1 MALPDLIFAQ
11 ASPLSGGGQSL
22 FAQTGR
28 PPTRRSVGAFR
39 SHPLVVAEAQQRL
52 LEAGFEVL
60 QTTQLTINIV
70 GTPDTFERAFRTKIV
85 EREFGTVNG
94 PTTTLLDSPDTELTG
109 LISTLGTSLGN
120 AVEGIA
126 LEVPRR
132 FFQPD
137 PDPPRPGYWHLR
149 PPEDLV
155 NHCNARI
162 AHLIGVTGQGVR
174 VAMVDS
180 GWYAHPYF
188 AARGCAVAPVTLGPG
203 ASAPEHDESGHGT
216 GESANILALA
226 PDCHLLP
233 VKMNFVN
240 SIGAFNQAVALQPD
254 IITCSWGSHT
264 PFMPTAADLAL
275 AASISAA
282 VASGIT
288 VIFSAGNGHAGFP
301 GQHPEVI
308 SAGGAFLDADGSIQ
322 ASSYSSGFMSQIFPD
337 RAVPDVCGLVGMR
350 PKAIYIVLPVEP
362 GDQIDAGNSGSAFPD
377 GDETG
382 AEDGWAGFSGTSA
395 AAPQLAGA
403 AALLKHAFPAI
414 TPNGVKAALVG
425 GARDVV
431 AGRCS
436 PVPQLHDGLPAEQGI
451 DVATGS
457 GLVDVMAALGIAY
470 VSSAA
475 PPLASVGDSAL
486 QQTAYLRGVADG
498 LALLAVSG
506 G

>member
-1 MALPDLIFAQ
+1 M
-11 ASPLSGGGQSL
+11 
-22 FAQTGR
+22 
-28 PPTRRSVGAFR
+28 RRMVGSFR
-39 SHPLVVAEAQQRL
+39 SHPAMIAEARERL

-60 QTTQLTINIV
+60 QTTQLTINIG
-70 GTPDTFERAFRTKIV
+70 GTPDTFERALRTKIV
-85 EREFGTVNG
+85 EREFPTVNG
-94 PTTTLLDSPDTELTG
+94 PTTTHLDSPDTELAG
-109 LISTLGTSLGN
+109 LISTFGTPLGR

-132 FFQPD
+132 LFQPD
-137 PDPPRPGYWHLR
+137 PNPPRPDYWHLR

-162 AHLIGVTGQGVR
+162 AHVMGITGQGVR

-188 AARGCAVAPVTLGPG
+188 AARGYAVAPVTLGPA
-203 ASAPEHDESGHGT
+203 ASDPEHDESGHGT

-226 PDCHLLP
+226 PECQLLP

-240 SIGAFNQAVALQPD
+240 TIGAFNVAVAMQPD

-264 PFMPTAADLAL
+264 PFALTAADFAL

-308 SAGGAFLDADGSIQ
+308 SAGGAFLDADGSVQ
-322 ASSYSSGFMSQIFPD
+322 ASSYSSGFMSPVYPD
-337 RAVPDVCGLVGMR
+337 RSVPDLCGLVGMR
-350 PKAIYIVLPVEP
+350 PKAVYIMLPVEP
-362 GDQIDAGNSGSAFPD
+362 GDQIDTGNSGGVFPD
-377 GDETG
+377 GDET
-382 AEDGWAGFSGTSA
+382 APDDGWAGFSGTSA

-403 AALLKHAFPAI
+403 AALLKHAFPDI
-414 TPNGVKAALVG
+414 TPDGVKAALVG
-425 GARDVV
+425 GARDVT
-431 AGRCS
+431 AGSCS
-436 PVPQLHDGLPAEQGI
+436 PVPQLHDGLPAEPGI

-457 GLVDVMAALGIAY
+457 GLVDAMAALGIAY
-470 VSSAA
+470 VSATTEPVAVAA
-475 PPLASVGDSAL
+475 DAPLL
-486 QQTAYLRGVADG
+486 QSAYLRGIADG
-498 LALLAVSG
+498 VAILAISG
-506 G
+506 GAWDA